1 MALCPLTGGDT
12 CICLHMPMSL
22 SVCVR
27 VRACRQLRPD
37 EGGQH
42 DIPPTEILPTGQE
55 IYAAVKVFARSVL
68 DAPLA

>member
-1 MALCPLTGGDT
+1 
-12 CICLHMPMSL
+12 MPMSL